1 MRLEKQI
8 FRREGKL
15 KTEGI
20 EQENLSLG
28 RQEDSH
34 CPCRRRLAGRRSKG
48 RRVAKRAALRKTGP
62 RPKPKVPPAYS
73 FYQSAQSTAWLQDQ

>member
-8 FRREGKL
+8 FRKEGKL
-15 KTEGI
+15 KTEEI

-28 RQEDSH
+28 KQKNGY
-34 CPCRRRLAGRRSKG
+34 CLCRRRLAGRRSKG

-62 RPKPKVPPAYS
+62 RPKPKVPPA
-73 FYQSAQSTAWLQDQ
+73 